1 MFLSKSQQ
9 KAHTLTPM
17 MQKLLLNFFL
27 KKLPQM
33 MRSQSY
39 TKAEPNSVLE
49 DNISVLYLSEI
60 LRLVLVW
67 SNVSFLCTYEHRYWQ
82 S

>member
-1 MFLSKSQQ
+1 
-9 KAHTLTPM
+9 
-17 MQKLLLNFFL
+17 
-27 KKLPQM
+27 M

-39 TKAEPNSVLE
+39 TKAEPNSVRE

>member
-17 MQKLLLNFFL
+17 MQKIKLFFF

-39 TKAEPNSVLE
+39 TKAEPNSVRE

>member
-1 MFLSKSQQ
+1 MTKSKIKENILIRQMFLSKSQQ

-17 MQKLLLNFFL
+17 MQKILLIFFF

-39 TKAEPNSVLE
+39 TKA
-49 DNISVLYLSEI
+49 
-60 LRLVLVW
+60 
-67 SNVSFLCTYEHRYWQ
+67 
-82 S
+82 